1 MILLALFSLFY
12 LYYLVKLL
20 IELCDAYKER
30 KNQRDQMNGGLAN
43 PRLNEENERPWYI
56 RLMNFMGIDDQR
68 LQGQNLLVVL
78 VLVIY
83 MVLKK
88 IITTVWY
95 LILAIYFYCTAR
107 LMNFIEFVN
116 TVLLT
121 MILASFFNFLPILLN
136 TDELNHENPRLL

>member
-1 MILLALFSLFY
+1 MI
-12 LYYLVKLL
+12 
-20 IELCDAYKER
+20 
-30 KNQRDQMNGGLAN
+30 
-43 PRLNEENERPWYI
+43 
-56 RLMNFMGIDDQR
+56 
-68 LQGQNLLVVL
+68 L

-121 MILASFFNFLPILLN
+121 MILASFFNFLPILLSE
-136 TDELNHENPRLL
+136 DELSSSNERLL